1 MAVKWKDF
9 APYTKARFSKLNPE
23 GQELINKVMIGRP
36 AAIGGPWNDWYEKRF
51 VDASTALQVQL
62 GIDKI
67 EADGLL
73 RLAQTAQNNPEDE
86 VTDAAGK
93 FWTPLET
100 LPTRDKFASDED
112 YRNAL
117 MKMAGQ
123 KDFAQQEADAKVDKA
138 AADTAANL
146 DSTINRIRMFAAEM
160 LGPVAPDDPVMQGL
174 MQSGIDAAQASA
186 AQAGLS
192 GRSGLAGTQA
202 ASVAQQ
208 NTLPYLGQ
216 RQSLG
221 LSALSAAGNMELGL
235 ADMAAAEQKF
245 MQDRNDMM
253 AAERWKGQ
261 QNAAQGLW
269 GGIGAVG
276 GALLGGYLGGPQGAA
291 AGASAGAAG
300 GASLGTIGM
309 PASPTYGNYRP
320 SLSKKPSGN
329 GGGAGY

>member
-9 APYTKARFSKLNPE
+9 APYAEARFSRLTPE
-23 GQELINKVMIGRP
+23 QRHLVGQAMIGKP
-36 AAIGGPWNDWYEKRF
+36 SDVGGPWNDWYAKRF
-51 VDASTALQVQL
+51 SDASQALQIQL
-62 GIDKI
+62 KIDKS

-73 RLAQTAQNNPEDE
+73 SLAKAARENPEGE
-86 VTDAAGK
+86 VTDSAGK

-100 LPTRDKFASDED
+100 LPTRDKFGSDEE

-123 KDFAQQEADAKVDKA
+123 KDFTEQAADAQVEKD

-146 DSTINRIRMFAAEM
+146 DSTINRIRIFAAEM
-160 LGPVAPDDPVMQGL
+160 LGDVSPDDPVMQGL
-174 MQSGIDAAQASA
+174 LQSGMDAAQASA
-186 AQAGLS
+186 GQAGLS

-208 NTLPYLGQ
+208 NTLPYLSQ
-216 RQSLG
+216 RKSLG
-221 LSALSAAGNMELGL
+221 LSALGTAGNMELGL
-235 ADMAAAEQKF
+235 ADMAAAEHRLVTE
-245 MQDRNDMM
+245 RNDMV
-253 AAERWKGQ
+253 AAERWKGM
-261 QNAAQGLW
+261 QNAAQGIW

-276 GALLGGYLGGPQGAA
+276 GGIIGGYLGGPQGAA

-300 GASLGTIGM
+300 GASLGTIGL

-320 SLSKKPSGN
+320 ATPKKSNGG